1 MEQNANP
8 WKANLTNGLILAL
21 VGIIWTIG
29 LYFLDLTFNT
39 TLGYIFL
46 VIEIVILFFL
56 VKSYRDNYLHGYMTY
71 GQAMGSGVIIV
82 LYSAI
87 IMAVFTYI
95 LYAIIDPEL
104 TTKKLAF
111 LEEMMLK
118 RGAPE
123 ASIEPFMKMQ
133 EKVQKPVIQA
143 IGSVFGTMFMGTI
156 MCLLVGIFVRKEGN
170 PLIDSNES
178 K

>member
-1 MEQNANP
+1 
-8 WKANLTNGLILAL
+8 
-21 VGIIWTIG
+21 
-29 LYFLDLTFNT
+29 
-39 TLGYIFL
+39 
-46 VIEIVILFFL
+46 
-56 VKSYRDNYLHGYMTY
+56 MTY

-111 LEEMMLK
+111 MEEMMLK

-123 ASIEPFMKMQ
+123 SSIEPFMKMQ
-133 EKVQKPVIQA
+133 EKVQKPAIQA
-143 IGSVFGTMFMGTI
+143 IGSIFGTMFIGTI

-170 PLIDSNES
+170 PLIDSHES
-178 K
+178 Q

>member
-1 MEQNANP
+1 MEQNVNP
-8 WKANLTNGLILAL
+8 WKANLTNGVILGF
-21 VGIIWTIG
+21 VGIIWSMG

-39 TLGYIFL
+39 TLGYIYLL
-46 VIEIVILFFL
+46 VHIVVLFFL
-56 VKSYRDNYLHGYMTY
+56 VKSYRDNNLHGYMTY

-82 LYSAI
+82 LYAAI

-95 LYAIIDPEL
+95 LYAVIDPEL

-111 LEEMMLK
+111 MEEMMLK

-123 ASIEPFMKMQ
+123 ATIEPFMKLQ
-133 EKVQKPVIQA
+133 EKWQKPAIQA
-143 IGSVFGTMFMGTI
+143 PFSILGSMFMGTI

-170 PLIDSNES
+170 PLIDSPES